1 MALRKACPANDVAAA
16 QGALLGPG
24 CGEFPIPIL
33 AIPAGDLKKLNLS
46 QLLALRILTKDFPT
60 TSVGSW
66 MRFELSWELKWR
78 VGKLSSPPACETW
91 WIMVA
96 ELYM

>member
-1 MALRKACPANDVAAA
+1 
-16 QGALLGPG
+16 LGPG

-66 MRFELSWELKWR
+66 MRFELSWELK
-78 VGKLSSPPACETW
+78 
-91 WIMVA
+91 
-96 ELYM
+96 

>member
-16 QGALLGPG
+16 QGASVDALGTRG
-24 CGEFPIPIL
+24 HGEFRIPIL
-33 AIPAGDLKKLNLS
+33 VIPAGDLKKLNLS

-66 MRFELSWELKWR
+66 MRFELSWELK
-78 VGKLSSPPACETW
+78 
-91 WIMVA
+91 
-96 ELYM
+96 